1 MPENFES
8 AEEILEGLIKL
19 QRNYSSTYRAI
30 VTEERYN
37 NLVKSGLLK
46 EVDFTEN
53 AIREPLIEHVG
64 NLPIVT
70 AYLHQFIENKDRVDL
85 GKTLAILSVHDIGET
100 VVGDM
105 FCFAKTKSHGEKENK
120 VAKKLLPNYQYKLYE
135 EYENGSSLEA
145 KFARAV
151 DKLAPLVH
159 EIILPEVT
167 RERFKIYDY
176 NTEKIIEKRW
186 QYFEWDKALKGV
198 FECVVERFRKIG

>member
-1 MPENFES
+1 MSENFE
-8 AEEILEGLIKL
+8 EILDGLIKL
-19 QRNYSSTYRAI
+19 QRNYAATYRAI

-46 EVDFTEN
+46 KVDFTEN

-64 NLPIVT
+64 NLPFT
-70 AYLHQFIENKDRVDL
+70 AAYLHQFIENKEKVNL
-85 GKTLAILSVHDIGET
+85 EKVLAILAVHDIGET
-100 VVGDM
+100 EVGDM
-105 FCFAKTKSHGEKENK
+105 FCFAKTEKHAQSEYE
-120 VAKKLLPNYQYKLYE
+120 VAKKLLPDYLFKYFE
-135 EYENGSSLEA
+135 EYENGDSFEA

-167 RERFKIYDY
+167 AQRFKIYDY

-186 QYFEWDKALKGV
+186 KYFEWDNVLKGV
-198 FECVVERFRKIG
+198 FACVVERLRKIG